1 MRHSQAHQVTISA
14 QHTTTQLSIVI
25 KDDGIGL
32 SLSAVPGYGLRN
44 MHDRAKLL
52 SGELS
57 VTGSN
62 KGTIVQLDVPWKD
75 ER

>member
-1 MRHSQAHQVTISA
+1 VRHAQARQVTITA
-14 QHTTTQLSIVI
+14 RRATTQLSISI

-32 SLSAVPGYGLRN
+32 PLQAVPGYGLRN

-57 VTGSN
+57 VTGG
-62 KGTIVQLDVPWKD
+62 KGTTVQLEIPWKD